1 MEKKSTVLVV
11 DDEEDFH
18 IILRRILEAG
28 GYKVVSAMSAEEG
41 LRMLEAFI
49 PAAVLVDWNL
59 PGISGLDF
67 VKHVRAAKRTRKL
80 PVIMLTVRDDES
92 DHLEAYTGN
101 VDLYMTKPVV
111 PEILLER
118 VKSVISASGT

>member
-1 MEKKSTVLVV
+1 MEKKGTVLVV

-18 IILRRILEAG
+18 VILRRILEAG
-28 GYKVVSAMSAEEG
+28 GYKIVSAMSAEEG
-41 LRMLEAFI
+41 LRMLEAFL
-49 PAAVLVDWNL
+49 PVAVLVDWNL

-67 VKHVRAAKRTRKL
+67 VKHLRENKRTKKL

-92 DHLEAYTGN
+92 DHLEAYAGN
-101 VDLYMTKPVV
+101 VDLYMTKPIV

-118 VKSVISASGT
+118 IRGVITATVE